1 MRINFFVIYQSQ
13 RKNLFFFRY
22 YQCST
27 ACLIVCSKRDERKGL
42 AMELF
47 AYSVDVNGQA
57 VGGKLRKLIEHGD
70 HDDAQEII
78 AS

>member
-1 MRINFFVIYQSQ
+1 MA
-13 RKNLFFFRY
+13 KN
-22 YQCST
+22 SN
-27 ACLIVCSKRDERKGL
+27 KRDERKGL